1 MLTLNVHDPDD
12 RKLPDLADF
21 LDESGAE
28 LIALTE
34 CRRRSAEA
42 LAERL
47 GCVGFAHAHA
57 PYWGNALL
65 TRTLGVDAAPAIDLP
80 PSRLGEARSAAV
92 GAVHGSGWAAPFV
105 VTHLDYGPENVRREQ
120 MRHLLDALPR
130 AGHECV
136 LMGDLNALARTDYD
150 EARWARI
157 AAARARAN
165 LSPPTSELI
174 DWLRDELGFVDAQHD
189 SDAFAPTC
197 RYGTRV
203 DYVLVGGRCQLQPV
217 ARSYRVLGAMERG
230 LSDHDAVSVELAIAP
245 AA

>member
-1 MLTLNVHDPDD
+1 MLVLTLNVHDPDD
-12 RKLPDLADF
+12 HKLPALAAF

-57 PYWGNALL
+57 PHWGNALL
-65 TRTLGVDAAPAIDLP
+65 TRTLEVDAGSAIDLP
-80 PSRLGEARSAAV
+80 PSRLGETRSAAI
-92 GAVHGSGWAAPFV
+92 GAVHGDGWTAPFV
-105 VTHLDYGPENVRREQ
+105 VTHLDYGAESVRRKQ
-120 MRHLLDALPR
+120 MRHLLEALPR
-130 AGHECV
+130 GGNECV

-150 EARWARI
+150 EVRWARI
-157 AAARARAN
+157 TAARERAS
-165 LSPPTSELI
+165 LSPPTSELV

-189 SDAFAPTC
+189 ADAFAPTC

-217 ARSYRVLGAMERG
+217 ARTYRVLGAMERG
-230 LSDHDAVSVELAIAP
+230 LSDHDAISVELA
-245 AA
+245 